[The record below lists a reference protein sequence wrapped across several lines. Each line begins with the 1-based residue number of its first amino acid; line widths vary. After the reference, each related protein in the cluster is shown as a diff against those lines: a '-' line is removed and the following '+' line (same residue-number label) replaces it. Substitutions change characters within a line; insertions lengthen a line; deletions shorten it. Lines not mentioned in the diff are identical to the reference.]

1 MPDWRKEEDYD
12 FVSSL
17 SREGRAWEFLRRNP
31 DYAKDWHRYEAFLAM
46 RSDEHRLKNLL
57 LSNSKQEKEGYY
69 YLPPKVDGESEM
81 SWSVRVV
88 NPKRY
93 SEKQWLCLKWGI
105 RHDLQDPNEQQ
116 PPVFLAPKELPS
128 ALSWE
133 DMPSFYHGDEE
144 NFSFKDGK
152 LVIGFDLTQPFGP
165 QLKKAKYILEDTVG
179 RNKPKPP
186 GKGPVND
193 LISTYLRILDMPE
206 HPPIEALIKSFPTLK
221 TVSLGKDS
229 DPVSKK
235 VYEWRKRAN
244 ALLKGYKTFL

>member
-1 MPDWRKEEDYD
+1 MPNWKNKEEYD

-17 SREGRAWEFLRRNP
+17 NREGKAWEFLRRNP

-116 PPVFLAPKELPS
+116 PPIFLAPKELPS
-128 ALSWE
+128 ALLWE

-144 NFSFKDGK
+144 NFHFRGGK

-165 QLKKAKYILEDTVG
+165 QLKKAKYILEETVG
-179 RNKPKPP
+179 RNKPKSP
-186 GKGPVND
+186 GKGAVID
-193 LISTYLRILDMPE
+193 LISTYLRILDMPKNTAQE
-206 HPPIEALIKSFPTLK
+206 ELMKVFPTLK
-221 TVSLGKDS
+221 NVSNNA
-229 DPVSKK
+229 DPSAVSKK
-235 VYEWRKRAN
+235 LAGWKKTAN
-244 ALLKGYKTFL
+244 NYVKDYKKFL